1 MLMATAFFRTIIL
14 YLLLIAGLR
23 LTGKRQI
30 GELEPIELV
39 LTMLLSDLASVP
51 MQDFD
56 SPLINGVVP
65 ILTLLALTTLLSY
78 ISFRSGRF
86 RSLICGEP
94 AIVVRYG
101 KLQQR
106 AMRHNRMTVDE
117 LLEELRGQGVT
128 DLKDVQYAVL
138 ETSGQVSVLLRSQAQ
153 PVTPR
158 QLSLNVT
165 EPLLP
170 VLLINDGRLL
180 RDNMKKM
187 DVDDAWLRK
196 QLKREHLTDP
206 SQVFFLSLDQGGQRD
221 LPGQGG
227 RMKRFLIVPSLV
239 LAVLLALCIL
249 NAAALNRRTNRW
261 MDQADQIAQL
271 AEQERWDMAREA
283 MDDLSADWESA
294 QDFLHVVIHHETLDA
309 AQVTLSRCRTLCRL
323 RQGDDLLPELAQLR
337 QQLQQ
342 LDELERLSLRN
353 IL

>member
-39 LTMLLSDLASVP
+39 LTMLLSDLAS
-51 MQDFD
+51 
-56 SPLINGVVP
+56 VP

-138 ETSGQVSVLLRSQAQ
+138 ETSGQVSVLLRPQAQ

-165 EPLLP
+165 EQLLP

-187 DVDDAWLRK
+187 DVDDAGLRQ

-206 SQVFFLSLDQGGQRD
+206 SQVFLLSLDQGGNV
-221 LPGQGG
+221 
-227 RMKRFLIVPSLV
+227 I
-239 LAVLLALCIL
+239 C
-249 NAAALNRRTNRW
+249 
-261 MDQADQIAQL
+261 QAKED
-271 AEQERWDMAREA
+271 
-283 MDDLSADWESA
+283 
-294 QDFLHVVIHHETLDA
+294 V
-309 AQVTLSRCRTLCRL
+309 
-323 RQGDDLLPELAQLR
+323 
-337 QQLQQ
+337 
-342 LDELERLSLRN
+342 
-353 IL
+353 